1 MAIGIEN
8 NLWTEKYRPTS
19 LQDLVLEPGRVEK
32 FQEMLSVGEVPHLM
46 LLGTPGSG
54 KTTLAKILI
63 AGLDCDV
70 LVLNSS
76 ADRGIDIVRDRV
88 KSFVTLRSNKRWR
101 IVLLEEADNLTTDAQ
116 QAMRNLMEE
125 YSLRAR
131 FIMTGNYRN
140 RLIDPIKSRC
150 QVFEFSA
157 LPQKECAKRLR
168 FILDAENIKYDV
180 DSVLTVVSMYYPDMR
195 KIINATQLSVVAGE
209 LKEIR
214 DDISERN
221 NLLTLIKTK
230 NIDAI
235 RSMAYRI
242 DAGDAYLYIFDH
254 MDQIVSDPISQ
265 VQARLWV
272 GEWNKTHTFSA
283 DKEVHFCAFCLGLMS
298 GAYGR

>member
-1 MAIGIEN
+1 MGIEN
-8 NLWTEKYRPTS
+8 NLWTEKYRPVS
-19 LQDLVLEPGRVEK
+19 LQDLVLEPGRAEK
-32 FQEMLSVGEVPHLM
+32 FQEMLTAGEVPHIM

-125 YSLRAR
+125 YSSRAR

-150 QVFEFSA
+150 QMFEFSA
-157 LPQKECAKRLR
+157 LPQKECVKRLR
-168 FILDAENIKYDV
+168 FILDAEKIKYDV

-195 KIINATQLSVVAGE
+195 KIINATQLSVVGGE

-214 DDISERN
+214 DDVAERN
-221 NLLTLIKTK
+221 NLLTLIKNK

-235 RSMAYRI
+235 RSMVYRL
-242 DAGDAYLYIFDH
+242 DAGEAYLYIFDH
-254 MDQIVSDPISQ
+254 IDKIVSDPISQ

-283 DKEVHFCAFCLGLMS
+283 DKEVHFCAFCLGLMN
-298 GAYGR
+298 GLYDK